1 MKKLLTAFTLLALVC
16 TAHAEV
22 FRCRSATG
30 KLQFSDTP
38 CAAGTSSEV
47 VPDRAPV
54 TEQQRAEAQQRA
66 RRLDNVA
73 DESNQTALA
82 VAPATPPAATG
93 PAPADQKKDADA
105 VAQCVRDVERQPAS
119 VKAKGDMI
127 AACQSAGRRQ
137 REDARSS
144 DAVHDCVRDIERNG
158 SAGDERA
165 RQIALCHDG
174 DVPKERHLYKPSQIN

>member
-1 MKKLLTAFTLLALVC
+1 MRKTLAAIVLITLAFG
-16 TAHAEV
+16 AHAEI
-22 FRCRSATG
+22 FKCRATDG
-30 KLQFSDTP
+30 KLKFSDTP
-38 CAAGTSSEV
+38 CLAGTSAEI

-54 TEQQRAEAQQRA
+54 SEQQRIEAQQRA
-66 RRLDNVA
+66 RQMAATTN
-73 DESNQTALA
+73 ENSTTE
-82 VAPATPPAATG
+82 PTPPAPLA
-93 PAPADQKKDADA
+93 AQSVADPKKDADA

-137 REDARSS
+137 RENARSS

-158 SAGDERA
+158 SAGDDKA

-174 DVPKERHLYKPSQIN
+174 DVPKERRLHKPSQTN

>member
-1 MKKLLTAFTLLALVC
+1 MRRTLATIAMITLAFGAQ
-16 TAHAEV
+16 AEV
-22 FRCRSATG
+22 FKCRATDG
-30 KLQFSDTP
+30 KLRFSDTP
-38 CAAGTSSEV
+38 CAVGTSTEI

-54 TEQQRAEAQQRA
+54 SEQQRIEAQQRA
-66 RRLDNVA
+66 RQMAASAGEANATEPTASQAAAAPVAAQAVA
-73 DESNQTALA
+73 D
-82 VAPATPPAATG
+82 P
-93 PAPADQKKDADA
+93 KKDADA

-137 REDARSS
+137 RENARSS

-174 DVPKERHLYKPSQIN
+174 DVPKERRLFKPSQNN